1 MFPYKPSSNV
11 IKMEQKTR
19 NLLFKFICIPLRIL
33 IIVLLVLFASNDT
46 FRYIASGICFFLSL
60 DFTNRYIQKG
70 MTGRLFGGFAWWAP
84 NRLKHAF
91 LYLLTGVLLLLEYE
105 WAGYI
110 LAADVFIAVYSYSL
124 KETARDIQDLDIPAF

>member
-1 MFPYKPSSNV
+1 
-11 IKMEQKTR
+11 MEQETR
-19 NLLFKFICIPLRIL
+19 NRLFKFICIPLRIL

-46 FRYIASGICFFLSL
+46 FRYIASGICFFLSA
-60 DFTNRYIQKG
+60 DFTTRYIRKN
-70 MTGRLFGGFAWWAP
+70 MVGRLFGGFAWWAP

-91 LYLLTGVLLLLEYE
+91 LYLTTGVLLLLKYE

-124 KETARDIQDLDIPAF
+124 KEVVKDIDEFKDSIPAF

>member
-1 MFPYKPSSNV
+1 
-11 IKMEQKTR
+11 MEQKTR
-19 NLLFKFICIPLRIL
+19 NLLFKFICIPLRSL

-70 MTGRLFGGFAWWAP
+70 MVGRLFGGFAWWAP

-110 LAADVFIAVYSYSL
+110 LAADVIIAVYSYSL